1 MASRQQDRKDFDVQR
16 AAYLCAERGLTQ
28 AEIGRVLGG
37 LSQSRVSRLLKRAE
51 ERGWLVRSYRFVP
64 EKLPAGRYD
73 HLRRLEEPSTLR
85 DLLVKLRSRTGIHVS
100 AVHVVDS
107 GSSGSARRTVAS
119 RLARFGRA
127 AVGPLDDLLGRST
140 YTAVS
145 WGRSVS
151 CAVDS
156 LRQAPALQSAGRSI
170 HVVPVCGEP
179 TEQQSNRDTS
189 SHLAERLHE
198 ALRSSAP
205 KPPSLTGVPALI
217 PRHFTGSHEVGIR
230 KFVTSIA
237 SYRDVFGTADPLIS
251 RVDTLLTSVG
261 PAKRPLGFIH
271 EELLKAG
278 SRRGKA
284 LTSEALEELVAG
296 DIGGVLLPRPGLSAK
311 GRQEVAALNA
321 MWTGATL
328 AHYERIA
335 RAAARM
341 SRPGIV
347 VLSIGGDGRAEIIA
361 EAVRHGLIGVLVI
374 DRSLA
379 EALAKELAE

>member
-1 MASRQQDRKDFDVQR
+1 MSSRQQDRKDFDVQR
-16 AAYLCAERGLTQ
+16 AAYLCAERELTQ
-28 AEIGRVLGG
+28 AEIGRMLGG

-51 ERGWLVRSYRFVP
+51 ERGWLERSYRFVP
-64 EKLPAGRYD
+64 AKLEAGRYEQ
-73 HLRRLEEPSTLR
+73 LRQFEEPSTLV
-85 DLLVKLRSRTGIHVS
+85 DLLAKIRPRTGVHVS
-100 AVHVVDS
+100 GVHVLDT
-107 GSSGSARRTVAS
+107 GSSGLAERTITV

-127 AVGPLDDLLGRST
+127 AVVPLDGLLGRST
-140 YTAVS
+140 CVAVS

-156 LRQAPALQSAGRSI
+156 LRAAPTLHSSGRAI
-170 HVVPVCGEP
+170 RVVPLCGEP

-198 ALRSSAP
+198 ALHSSAP

-217 PRHFTGSHEVGIR
+217 PRHFKGADARGIR
-230 KFVTSIA
+230 KFVALTA
-237 SYRDVFGTADPLIS
+237 SYRDVFGAADALID

-261 PAKRPLGFIH
+261 PAKRPMGFIH

-278 SRRGKA
+278 GLKGKPLKSA
-284 LTSEALEELVAG
+284 DLEDLVAG
-296 DIGGVLLPRPGLSAK
+296 DIGGVLLPRQGLSEK
-311 GRQEVAALNA
+311 GRREVEALNS

-328 AHYERIA
+328 AQYERIA
-335 RAAARM
+335 LGAAKT

-347 VLSIGGDGRAEIIA
+347 VLSIGDEGRAEVIA
-361 EAVRHGLIGVLVI
+361 EAIRHGLVGVLVI

-379 EALAKELAE
+379 DGLTKVLAA